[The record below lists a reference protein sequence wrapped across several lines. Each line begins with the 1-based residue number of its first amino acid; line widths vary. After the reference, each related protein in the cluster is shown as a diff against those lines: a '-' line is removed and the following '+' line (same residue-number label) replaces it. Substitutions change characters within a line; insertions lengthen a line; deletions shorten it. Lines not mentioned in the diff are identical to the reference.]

1 MIGIMSTRFT
11 KIQKINNNNLNKDDD
26 IIIIIINTKI
36 KKNISKIITLGNFQ
50 NYDQVNKMADEKSI
64 MYRNVS

>member
-11 KIQKINNNNLNKDDD
+11 KIQKINNNNLNKDED

-36 KKNISKIITLGNFQ
+36 KKNITKIITLGNFQ
-50 NYDQVNKMADEKSI
+50 NYGQINKKADEKSM
-64 MYRNVS
+64 MYINVS